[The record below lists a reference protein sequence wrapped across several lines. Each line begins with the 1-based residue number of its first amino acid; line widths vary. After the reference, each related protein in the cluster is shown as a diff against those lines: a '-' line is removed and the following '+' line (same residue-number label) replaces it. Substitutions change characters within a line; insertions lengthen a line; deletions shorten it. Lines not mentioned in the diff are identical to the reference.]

1 MLRYI
6 VVSVTSGLVFGVLD
20 GLIHTNPIAIKVY
33 RLYQPIQRTKINVP
47 IGVLIDLIYGF
58 IMAGLFLLLNKSIP
72 GTTEWQKGLIYG
84 CIIWFFRVVMHSVS
98 NWMMFEESFQ
108 TLLYTTLAGFIEM
121 MIIGLIYGMFLKG

>member
-20 GLIHTNPIAIKVY
+20 GLIHANPIAIKVY
-33 RLYQPIQRTKINVP
+33 RLYKPIQRTKINVP
-47 IGVLIDLIYGF
+47 IGILIDLIYGF

-72 GTTEWQKGLIYG
+72 GATGWQKGLIYG

-108 TLLYTTLAGFIEM
+108 TLLYTMLAGFIEM
-121 MIIGLIYGMFLKG
+121 MILGLIYGMFLKG